1 MRRRLYFLLPTVASA
16 RQTVEDLLLA
26 RVDDRHIHAL
36 ARRGTDLGD
45 LHEANAL
52 QKSDVVHG
60 AGLGLAIG
68 GVGGLLVGLF
78 AVLAPPE
85 GIELRLVTVLVTTL
99 AMAVLGAWIASLVGA
114 SVPNSRLLQFE
125 PAIEAGNILLMVDV
139 RPSRI
144 AKIRELVQRRHP
156 EASGGALEPTM
167 PAFP

>member
-16 RQTVEDLLLA
+16 RQTVNDLLLA
-26 RVDDRHIHAL
+26 RVEDRHMHVL
-36 ARRGTDLGD
+36 ARRGTDLGE
-45 LHEANAL
+45 LHEANAM

-60 AGLGLAIG
+60 AEVGLVIG

-85 GIELRLVTVLVTTL
+85 GIELRLITVLFTTVV
-99 AMAVLGAWIASLVGA
+99 MAVLGAWIASLVGA
-114 SVPNSRLLQFE
+114 SVPNSRLRRFE
-125 PAIEAGNILLMVDV
+125 PALEAGTILLMVDV

-144 AKIRELVQRRHP
+144 AEVRELVRRHHP
-156 EASGGALEPTM
+156 EASGGKLEPTL

>member
-16 RQTVEDLLLA
+16 RQTVNDLLLA
-26 RVDDRHIHAL
+26 RVEDRHMHVL
-36 ARRGTDLGD
+36 ARRGTDLGE
-45 LHEANAL
+45 LHEANAM

-60 AGLGLAIG
+60 AEVGLVIG

-85 GIELRLVTVLVTTL
+85 GIELRLITVLFTTVV
-99 AMAVLGAWIASLVGA
+99 MAVLGAWIASLVGA
-114 SVPNSRLLQFE
+114 SVPNSRLRRFE
-125 PAIEAGNILLMVDV
+125 PALEAGTILLMVDV

-144 AKIRELVQRRHP
+144 AEVRELVRRRHP
-156 EASGGALEPTM
+156 EASGGKLEPTL

>member
-36 ARRGTDLGD
+36 ARRGTDLGE
-45 LHEANAL
+45 LHEAGVL

-60 AGLGLAIG
+60 AELGLILG
-68 GVGGLLVGLF
+68 GIGGLLLGLF
-78 AVLAPPE
+78 AVYAPPE
-85 GIELRLVTVLVTTL
+85 GVELRMVTVLLTTV
-99 AMAVLGAWIASLVGA
+99 AMALLGAWIASLVAA
-114 SVPNSRLLQFE
+114 SVPNSRLRQFA
-125 PAIEAGNILLMVDV
+125 PALEAGQVLLMVDV
-139 RPSRI
+139 RRSRI
-144 AKIRELVQRRHP
+144 AEIRELVSRRHP

>member
-26 RVDDRHIHAL
+26 RVEDRHMHVL
-36 ARRGTDLGD
+36 ARRGTNLGE

-60 AGLGLAIG
+60 AGLGLVIG
-68 GVGGLLVGLF
+68 GIGGLLVGLF
-78 AVLAPPE
+78 ALLAPPE
-85 GIELRLVTVLVTTL
+85 GIELRLITVLFTTV

-114 SVPNSRLLQFE
+114 SVPNSRLRQFE
-125 PAIEAGNILLMVDV
+125 PAMEAGNVLLMVDV

-144 AKIRELVQRRHP
+144 AEVRELVHRRHP

>member
-1 MRRRLYFLLPTVASA
+1 MRRRLYFLLPTVTSA

-26 RVDDRHIHAL
+26 RVEDRHMRVL
-36 ARRGTDLGD
+36 ARRGTHLGE

-52 QKSDVVHG
+52 QKSDLVHG
-60 AGLGLAIG
+60 AGIGLVIGGIGGLA
-68 GVGGLLVGLF
+68 VGLF

-85 GIELRLVTVLVTTL
+85 GIELRLVTVLFTTL

-114 SVPNSRLLQFE
+114 SVPNSRLRRFE
-125 PAIEAGNILLMVDV
+125 PAMDAGKVLLMVDV

-144 AKIRELVQRRHP
+144 AEVRDLVRRRHP
-156 EASGGALEPTM
+156 EASGGVLDPTV